1 MYTIKQ
7 AAARTGIN
15 VPVIRVWE
23 RRYGVVSPGR
33 TPAGYRL
40 YDDESIARLVAMRH
54 LVADE
59 GWKPSQAAQ
68 RVLEPGVDLQALGGG
83 IAGRDP
89 DRSTALGSAVAA
101 GAIAG
106 SGDRERSRVDAFLS
120 AAQLLDVPAMDRIL
134 DESFASQRFE
144 LAIEGVVSPALRAIG
159 SAWARD
165 EIDVGAEHAA
175 SETVRRRLARFF
187 DVASL
192 GDRLPQLIVGLPP
205 DGYHEI
211 GALAFAV
218 AARRAGL
225 NVLYLGANVPLESW
239 LLTVRET
246 GAPIVVLGVV
256 TPSDVVAAGA
266 VVDALSVSVRPPICL
281 VGGPLSD
288 ASLDGLRTIRLPT
301 LLDDAVAAV
310 VRLLGSDEKRVRSGK
325 RDPGRRR
332 SRAVPAGPASGG
344 R

>member
-7 AAARTGIN
+7 AAARTGLN

-23 RRYGVVSPGR
+23 RRYGVVSPAR

-40 YDDESIARLVAMRH
+40 YDDESIARLAAMRH

-59 GWKPSQAAQ
+59 GWRPSQAAQ
-68 RVLEPGVDLQALGGG
+68 RVLEPGVDLQALSGA

-89 DRSTALGSAVAA
+89 DRPAPIEPGHALGSVAA
-101 GAIAG
+101 SANAA
-106 SGDRERSRVDAFLS
+106 SDDRERSLVDAFLS
-120 AAQLLDVPAMDRIL
+120 ATQLLDVAAMERIL

-159 SAWARD
+159 SAWASE

-187 DVASL
+187 DAASL
-192 GDRLPQLIVGLPP
+192 GDRLPQVIVGLPP

-239 LLTVRET
+239 LRTVRET
-246 GAPIVVLGVV
+246 AAPIVVLGVV

-266 VVDALSVSVRPPICL
+266 VVDALSVSVGPPICL

-288 ASLDGLRTIRLPT
+288 ASLDRLRTIRLPT

-310 VRLLGSDEKRVRSGK
+310 VRLLGSDEKRVR
-325 RDPGRRR
+325 
-332 SRAVPAGPASGG
+332 
-344 R
+344 